1 MSHPGLAPP
10 VAMSRVYV
18 GLDLDTLFDS
28 GHECA
33 LDLHQVCTGQK
44 TNPIRYNEPVHV

>member
-10 VAMSRVYV
+10 DAIDVPSGVYV

-28 GHECA
+28 GQGA
-33 LDLHQVCTGQK
+33 STDLTM
-44 TNPIRYNEPVHV
+44 RRRA